1 MRTRLAGQIRSS
13 HWQKLFPGSK
23 ATNAARSW
31 SGGLAPTLAFNT
43 MSRAISKATWD
54 QIKIAR
60 AAGAS
65 YDELAERTGISKGT
79 ILAHAHRNG
88 WTKDIAL
95 ARPKADR
102 QPPTHNVTDA
112 ITAILHERG
121 QETKI
126 KMSEFL
132 LKAARQLAERDD
144 IVVDSLEGAKI
155 LEALRSSLYPQPI
168 QLDHRS
174 LSVNLQGG
182 LSEEALQ
189 RIEAMT
195 KL

>member
-1 MRTRLAGQIRSS
+1 MPRPHI
-13 HWQKLFPGSK
+13 
-23 ATNAARSW
+23 
-31 SGGLAPTLAFNT
+31 
-43 MSRAISKATWD
+43 SRATWD

-60 AAGAS
+60 ASGAS
-65 YDELAERTGISKGT
+65 YGQLAERTGIPKGT
-79 ILAHAHRNG
+79 IVAHAHRNG
-88 WTKDIAL
+88 WTKDLAL
-95 ARPKADR
+95 ARPKGKGAAA
-102 QPPTHNVTDA
+102 PGPNITDA

-121 QETKI
+121 QETKM

-144 IVVDSLEGAKI
+144 IVVNSLEGAKI

-195 KL
+195 KLM

>member
-1 MRTRLAGQIRSS
+1 M
-13 HWQKLFPGSK
+13 P
-23 ATNAARSW
+23 
-31 SGGLAPTLAFNT
+31 
-43 MSRAISKATWD
+43 RAISKTTWD

-65 YDELAERTGISKGT
+65 YGELAERTGIKKGT
-79 ILAHAHRNG
+79 LLAHAHRHG

-95 ARPKADR
+95 ARPKGDNA
-102 QPPTHNVTDA
+102 PAPNVTDA

-121 QETKI
+121 QETKM

-155 LEALRSSLYPQPI
+155 LEALRSSLYPQPV
-168 QLDHRS
+168 QFDHRS
-174 LSVNLQGG
+174 VNVNLSGG

-195 KL
+195 KLM

>member
-1 MRTRLAGQIRSS
+1 MPRT
-13 HWQKLFPGSK
+13 
-23 ATNAARSW
+23 
-31 SGGLAPTLAFNT
+31 
-43 MSRAISKATWD
+43 ISKSTWD

-65 YDELAERTGISKGT
+65 YRELAERTGVSKGT
-79 ILAHAHRNG
+79 LLAHAHRHG

-95 ARPKADR
+95 ARPKGDNA
-102 QPPTHNVTDA
+102 PATHNVTDA
-112 ITAILHERG
+112 ITAILYERG
-121 QETKI
+121 RETKM

-155 LEALRSSLYPQPI
+155 LEALRTSLFPQPVMV
-168 QLDHRS
+168 DHRS
-174 LSVNLQGG
+174 LNVSVSGG

-195 KL
+195 KLM

>member
-1 MRTRLAGQIRSS
+1 MPRPHI
-13 HWQKLFPGSK
+13 
-23 ATNAARSW
+23 
-31 SGGLAPTLAFNT
+31 
-43 MSRAISKATWD
+43 SRATWD

-60 AAGAS
+60 ASGAS
-65 YDELAERTGISKGT
+65 YGQLAERTGISKGT

-88 WTKDIAL
+88 WTKDVAL
-95 ARPKADR
+95 ARPKGEGA
-102 QPPTHNVTDA
+102 QSPPNVTDA

-121 QETKI
+121 QETKM

-144 IVVDSLEGAKI
+144 IVVNSLEGAKI
-155 LEALRSSLYPQPI
+155 LEALRSSLYPQPL
-168 QLDHRS
+168 QFDHRS
-174 LSVNLQGG
+174 VSVNVSGG

-195 KL
+195 KLM

>member
-1 MRTRLAGQIRSS
+1 MPRPHI
-13 HWQKLFPGSK
+13 P
-23 ATNAARSW
+23 
-31 SGGLAPTLAFNT
+31 
-43 MSRAISKATWD
+43 KATWD

-60 AAGAS
+60 ASGAS
-65 YDELAERTGISKGT
+65 YGQLAERTGIPKGT

-88 WTKDIAL
+88 WTKDVAL
-95 ARPKADR
+95 ARPKGESGA
-102 QPPTHNVTDA
+102 PTTPNVTDA

-121 QETKI
+121 QETKM

-155 LEALRSSLYPQPI
+155 LEALRTSLYPQPL
-168 QLDHRS
+168 QFDHRT
-174 LSVNLQGG
+174 LSVNVQGG

-195 KL
+195 KLM

>member
-1 MRTRLAGQIRSS
+1 MPR
-13 HWQKLFPGSK
+13 P
-23 ATNAARSW
+23 
-31 SGGLAPTLAFNT
+31 
-43 MSRAISKATWD
+43 AISKATWD

-60 AAGAS
+60 ASGAS
-65 YDELAERTGISKGT
+65 YGQLAERTGIPKGT
-79 ILAHAHRNG
+79 IVAHAHRNG
-88 WTKDIAL
+88 WTKDLAL
-95 ARPKADR
+95 ARPKGKGAAA
-102 QPPTHNVTDA
+102 PGPNITDA

-121 QETKI
+121 QETKM

-132 LKAARQLAERDD
+132 LKAARHLAERDD

-195 KL
+195 KLM

>member
-1 MRTRLAGQIRSS
+1 MPRA
-13 HWQKLFPGSK
+13 
-23 ATNAARSW
+23 
-31 SGGLAPTLAFNT
+31 
-43 MSRAISKATWD
+43 AISKATWD

-60 AAGAS
+60 ASGAS
-65 YDELAERTGISKGT
+65 YGQLAEKTGISKGT
-79 ILAHAHRNG
+79 ILAHAHRFG
-88 WTKDIAL
+88 WTKDVAL
-95 ARPKADR
+95 ARAR
-102 QPPTHNVTDA
+102 AERNPPGPNITDA

-121 QETKI
+121 QETKM

-155 LEALRSSLYPQPI
+155 LEALRSSLYPQPV
-168 QLDHRS
+168 QVDHRS

-195 KL
+195 KLM

>member
-1 MRTRLAGQIRSS
+1 MPRA
-13 HWQKLFPGSK
+13 
-23 ATNAARSW
+23 
-31 SGGLAPTLAFNT
+31 
-43 MSRAISKATWD
+43 AISKATWD

-60 AAGAS
+60 ASGAS
-65 YDELAERTGISKGT
+65 YGQLAERTGIPKGT

-88 WTKDIAL
+88 WTKDVAL
-95 ARPKADR
+95 ARPKGEDTT
-102 QPPTHNVTDA
+102 PPGPNITDA

-121 QETKI
+121 QETKM

-155 LEALRSSLYPQPI
+155 LEALRTSLYPQPL
-168 QLDHRS
+168 QFDHRS
-174 LSVNLQGG
+174 VSVNVSGG

-195 KL
+195 KLM

>member
-1 MRTRLAGQIRSS
+1 MPRPRI
-13 HWQKLFPGSK
+13 P
-23 ATNAARSW
+23 
-31 SGGLAPTLAFNT
+31 
-43 MSRAISKATWD
+43 KATWD

-65 YDELAERTGISKGT
+65 YGQLAEKTGISKGT

-88 WTKDIAL
+88 WTKDVAL
-95 ARPKADR
+95 ARPKGESNT
-102 QPPTHNVTDA
+102 PPGPNVTDA

-121 QETKI
+121 QQTKM

-132 LKAARQLAERDD
+132 LKAATQLAERDD

-155 LEALRSSLYPQPI
+155 LEALRTSLYPQPVMV
-168 QLDHRS
+168 DHRS
-174 LSVNLQGG
+174 LSVNVQAG

-189 RIEAMT
+189 QIEVMT
-195 KL
+195 KLM

>member
-1 MRTRLAGQIRSS
+1 MNYPRAYIT
-13 HWQKLFPGSK
+13 K
-23 ATNAARSW
+23 AAKAAHM
-31 SGGLAPTLAFNT
+31 P
-43 MSRAISKATWD
+43 RAISKAVWD

-65 YDELAERTGISKGT
+65 YGELATRTGISKGT
-79 ILAHAHRNG
+79 ILAHAHRHG
-88 WTKDIAL
+88 WTKDVAL
-95 ARPKADR
+95 ARPRDNAQPKA
-102 QPPTHNVTDA
+102 PNVTDA

-121 QETKI
+121 QETKMR
-126 KMSEFL
+126 MSEFL

-155 LEALRSSLYPQPI
+155 LETLRSSLYPQPV
-168 QLDHRS
+168 QFDHRS
-174 LSVNLQGG
+174 VSVNVSGG

-195 KL
+195 KLM

>member
-1 MRTRLAGQIRSS
+1 M
-13 HWQKLFPGSK
+13 
-23 ATNAARSW
+23 
-31 SGGLAPTLAFNT
+31 PTPELNNT
-43 MSRAISKATWD
+43 MSRAISKPTWD

-65 YDELAERTGISKGT
+65 YGELAERTGISKGT

-95 ARPKADR
+95 ARPKANR
-102 QPPTHNVTDA
+102 ESSAPKVTDV

-121 QETKI
+121 QETKM

-155 LEALRSSLYPQPI
+155 LEALRTSLFPSPTMIDHHLLHLIFPVTAKSSP
-168 QLDHRS
+168 S
-174 LSVNLQGG
+174 
-182 LSEEALQ
+182 A
-189 RIEAMT
+189 T
-195 KL
+195 

>member
-1 MRTRLAGQIRSS
+1 
-13 HWQKLFPGSK
+13 
-23 ATNAARSW
+23 
-31 SGGLAPTLAFNT
+31 

-60 AAGAS
+60 AGEAS
-65 YDELAERTGISKGT
+65 YGELAERTGIPKGT
-79 ILAHAHRNG
+79 ILAHAHRKG
-88 WTKDIAL
+88 WTKDVAL
-95 ARPKADR
+95 ARPKGEGA
-102 QPPTHNVTDA
+102 PSAPNVTDA

-121 QETKI
+121 RETKM

-155 LEALRSSLYPQPI
+155 LEALRSSLYPQPV
-168 QLDHRS
+168 QFDHRS
-174 LSVNLQGG
+174 VNVNLSGG

-195 KL
+195 KLM

>member
-1 MRTRLAGQIRSS
+1 MADIEFLVKVQIT
-13 HWQKLFPGSK
+13 P
-23 ATNAARSW
+23 
-31 SGGLAPTLAFNT
+31 

-65 YDELAERTGISKGT
+65 YGELAEKTGISKGT
-79 ILAHAHRNG
+79 ILAHAHRHG
-88 WTKDIAL
+88 WTKDFVL
-95 ARPKADR
+95 ARSKGA
-102 QPPTHNVTDA
+102 PPAPDLTDA
-112 ITAILHERG
+112 IAAILHDRSR
-121 QETKI
+121 ETKM

-132 LKAARQLAERDD
+132 LKAARKLAERDD

-155 LEALRSSLYPQPI
+155 LEALRTSLFPQPVMV
-168 QLDHRS
+168 DHRS
-174 LSVNLQGG
+174 LNVSVSGG

-195 KL
+195 KLM

>member
-1 MRTRLAGQIRSS
+1 MPRP
-13 HWQKLFPGSK
+13 H
-23 ATNAARSW
+23 
-31 SGGLAPTLAFNT
+31 
-43 MSRAISKATWD
+43 ISKATWD

-60 AAGAS
+60 ASGAS
-65 YDELAERTGISKGT
+65 YGQLAERTGIKKGT

-88 WTKDIAL
+88 WTKDVAL
-95 ARPKADR
+95 ARPKGEGTT
-102 QPPTHNVTDA
+102 PPGPNITDA

-121 QETKI
+121 QETKM

-155 LEALRSSLYPQPI
+155 LEALRTSLYPQPL
-168 QLDHRS
+168 QFDHRS
-174 LSVNLQGG
+174 VSVNVQSG

-195 KL
+195 KLM

>member
-1 MRTRLAGQIRSS
+1 
-13 HWQKLFPGSK
+13 
-23 ATNAARSW
+23 
-31 SGGLAPTLAFNT
+31 
-43 MSRAISKATWD
+43 MSRTIAKATWD

-65 YDELAERTGISKGT
+65 YGEIAERTGISKGT
-79 ILAHAHRNG
+79 ILSHAHRNG
-88 WTKDIAL
+88 WTSDIAL
-95 ARPKADR
+95 ARPKGDN
-102 QPPTHNVTDA
+102 NVTDA
-112 ITAILHERG
+112 LAAILHERG
-121 QETKI
+121 RETKM

-155 LEALRSSLYPQPI
+155 LEALRTSLFPQPVMV
-168 QLDHRS
+168 DHRS
-174 LSVNLQGG
+174 VSVNVSGG

-195 KL
+195 KLM

>member
-1 MRTRLAGQIRSS
+1 M
-13 HWQKLFPGSK
+13 P
-23 ATNAARSW
+23 
-31 SGGLAPTLAFNT
+31 
-43 MSRAISKATWD
+43 RAISKATWD

-60 AAGAS
+60 ASGVT
-65 YDELAERTGISKGT
+65 YDELAKRTGIPKGT

-95 ARPKADR
+95 ARPKGEGA
-102 QPPTHNVTDA
+102 PTSPNVTDA
-112 ITAILHERG
+112 ITAILHDRG
-121 QETKI
+121 RETKM

-155 LEALRSSLYPQPI
+155 LEALRSSLFPQPV
-168 QLDHRS
+168 QFDHRS
-174 LSVNLQGG
+174 VNVNLSGG

-189 RIEAMT
+189 RIEEMT
-195 KL
+195 KLM

>member
-1 MRTRLAGQIRSS
+1 MPRPQ
-13 HWQKLFPGSK
+13 
-23 ATNAARSW
+23 
-31 SGGLAPTLAFNT
+31 
-43 MSRAISKATWD
+43 ISKATWD

-60 AAGAS
+60 ASGAS
-65 YDELAERTGISKGT
+65 YGQLAERTGIPKGT

-88 WTKDIAL
+88 WTKDVAL
-95 ARPKADR
+95 ARPKAKNTA
-102 QPPTHNVTDA
+102 PPGPNVTDA
-112 ITAILHERG
+112 ITAILHERR
-121 QETKI
+121 QETKM

-155 LEALRSSLYPQPI
+155 LEALRSSLYPQPL
-168 QLDHRS
+168 QFDHRS

-195 KL
+195 KLM